1 MRANVGL
8 PLFGDLLSRCRRA
21 AGLSQAALAARAHL
35 SADAISALEQGR
47 RRTPHKETLQLLM
60 LALTLSPAERA
71 LFERAAG
78 QQRESRP
85 RALQGVDTHP
95 RSPTSPIV
103 GRAVERALLQRT
115 LALGG
120 DTTPPTVFL
129 AGEPGIGLSRLL
141 QHLALDARA
150 SGWTVLEGRC
160 AEYDDP
166 DPYAPLTGALG
177 HAIAGIGALGDLLI
191 LRERLKGCACLV
203 RLLPELG
210 DGPLPP
216 LPTDAPLPAQE
227 RRLIG
232 SAVLRFLANVA
243 GPAGTL
249 LVLDDLERMP
259 AEALTVLALLVRS
272 CAHGRLRVV
281 GAYHSTAIG
290 PAHPFSLLL
299 GHLTGEGLATRCL
312 LGPLRHE
319 EAETLLDD
327 LWVPSAGPVSFGK
340 DAVAWQRADVLRWAD
355 GVPAFLVSFADA
367 VGAGEEPQGTD
378 VVPWDLAQA
387 VRGRVA
393 TLPVHSDDLLSL
405 AVVAGCVASLP
416 LLTALMT
423 CPEDT
428 VVQVLDAICH
438 AGLLREVKGEGPG
451 VTYHVTHEIFRVVIL
466 AGLSAVRRVT
476 LHRAVA
482 RALEEVTAGA
492 ILRDVPAAELA
503 RHHIQAGDQ
512 VRALPWLEQAGDRA
526 AAAFDY
532 SAAVGYYGDARERA
546 VACGEES
553 ILLSRLDEKIGD
565 IHATQGQHAQAHDHF
580 VHARIR
586 AISGLRRVELRR
598 KEGTTW
604 TARWEVSRALA
615 AFDRVASH
623 REDAAAPLPR
633 TMGLALLLSRAEAY
647 ARQWNPA
654 AMEATIAEAGV
665 LLTAATPH
673 DLPQYD
679 TPPCTQEILREE
691 DERHG
696 AIRHAEALLHHA
708 VAATPQVAA
717 DDVSLAAA
725 RWQALG
731 HVALF
736 HGDVPWAEECY
747 RRSIAVLIRPG
758 QQGRLAATWRDLGCL
773 LLAEEDAVGAEAC
786 FQQSLAAYE
795 ASLNPSA
802 AADMWHRMGST
813 ALVRGDLAAAASCYQ
828 RSLFLMESLREPA
841 GIAWAWSGLAQVA
854 CQQAERSSGANRYCG
869 GPRLT
874 AGIVLASQVA
884 PRVQTPMH
892 VYQQQLA
899 RAAWMIGHAR
909 ALTTWCRLPRLD
921 IHVALPLA
929 ALHLHR
935 GGRVQA
941 AVADLQWLAE
951 ERILQE
957 GGEHVADIQTYL
969 RLTLSIMTR
978 SMRDSSGA
986 AEASTVPTIR
996 VGIEAGL
1003 AAGKELQTELLD
1015 VYAYLV
1021 DHGAI
1026 LEHGRSEQLA
1036 AAWGLP

>member
-1 MRANVGL
+1 VRADVGL
-8 PLFGDLLSRCRRA
+8 PLFGDLLRRCRRA

-47 RRTPHKETLQLLM
+47 RHTPHKETLQLLM
-60 LALTLSPAERA
+60 LALTLSPAERV
-71 LFERAAG
+71 LFERAAA

-85 RALQGVDTHP
+85 RALQGVDVCP
-95 RSPTSPIV
+95 RSPVAPMI

-115 LALGG
+115 LAPGG
-120 DTTPPTVFL
+120 DTTPPAVFL

-160 AEYDDP
+160 AEHDDQ
-166 DPYAPLTGALG
+166 DPYAPLTGVLG
-177 HAIAGIGALGDLLI
+177 HAIAGMSALGDPLI
-191 LRERLKGCACLV
+191 LRERLQGCAWLV

-210 DGPLPP
+210 DWPLPP

-232 SAVLRFLANVA
+232 SAILRFLANVA
-243 GPAGTL
+243 GAAGTL

-272 CAHGRLRVV
+272 CAHSRLRVV
-281 GAYHSTAIG
+281 GAYQSTAIG
-290 PAHPFSLLL
+290 PTHQFSLLL
-299 GHLTGEGLATRCL
+299 GQLTGERLATRCL

-319 EAETLLDD
+319 EAETLLDA
-327 LWVPSAGPVSFGK
+327 LWAPYAGPESFGK

-367 VGAGEEPQGTD
+367 VRAGEEPQGTD

-393 TLPVHSDDLLSL
+393 TLPAHSDDLLSL
-405 AVVAGCVASLP
+405 AVVAGCLASLP
-416 LLTALMT
+416 LLTALAT
-423 CPEDT
+423 CPED
-428 VVQVLDAICH
+428 VVVRTLDAICH

-451 VTYHVTHEIFRVVIL
+451 ITYHVTHEVFRVVIL
-466 AGLSAVRRVT
+466 AGLSAARRVT

-482 RALEEVTAGA
+482 RALEEVMASA
-492 ILRDVPAAELA
+492 ILRDVPAAEIA

-512 VRALPWLEQAGDRA
+512 VKALPWLERAGDRA
-526 AAAFDY
+526 AAAFDHN
-532 SAAVGYYGDARERA
+532 AAVDYYSDARERA

-580 VHARIR
+580 VQARIR
-586 AISGLRRVELRR
+586 ATAGLRRVELRR

-615 AFDRVASH
+615 AFDRAAAH

-633 TMGLALLLSRAEAY
+633 TVRLALLLSRAEAY

-654 AMEATIAEAGV
+654 AMEATVAEAGA

-679 TPPCTQEILREE
+679 TPPGTQEILQE

-696 AIRHAEALLHHA
+696 AISDAEALLHHA
-708 VAATPQVAA
+708 VAATAQVAA
-717 DDVSLAAA
+717 DDGPLAAA

-736 HGDVPWAEECY
+736 HGDVPRAEECY
-747 RRSIAVLIRPG
+747 RRSMAVLIRPG
-758 QQGRLAATWRDLGCL
+758 QQGHLAAVWSDLGCL

-795 ASLNPSA
+795 ASLNPSG

-828 RSLFLMESLREPA
+828 RSLSLMESLREPA

-854 CQQAERSSGANRYCG
+854 CQQAERSSGASRYCG

-874 AGIVLASQVA
+874 AGIVLARQA
-884 PRVQTPMH
+884 PPRVQTPMH
-892 VYQQQLA
+892 VCQQQLV

-909 ALTTWCRLPRLD
+909 ALTTWCGLPRLD

-935 GGRVQA
+935 GGLVQA
-941 AVADLQWLAE
+941 VVADLRWLAE
-951 ERILQE
+951 ERILQQ

-978 SMRDSSGA
+978 SMREPSGA
-986 AEASTVPTIR
+986 AEAPTAPTIR
-996 VGIEAGL
+996 VGTGTGL
-1003 AAGKELQTELLD
+1003 AAGKELQTALLD

>member
-1 MRANVGL
+1 MRADVGL
-8 PLFGDLLSRCRRA
+8 PLFGDLLRRCRRA

-47 RRTPHKETLQLLM
+47 RHTPHKETLQLLM
-60 LALTLSPAERA
+60 LALTLPPAERA

-78 QQRESRP
+78 QQRGSGP
-85 RALQGVDTHP
+85 RALQGADVCP
-95 RSPTSPIV
+95 RSAAAPIV

-115 LALGG
+115 LAPGG
-120 DTTPPTVFL
+120 DTTPPAVFL

-150 SGWTVLEGRC
+150 SGWTVLEGCC
-160 AEYDDP
+160 AEYDGQ

-177 HAIAGIGALGDLLI
+177 HSIAGIGALGDPLI
-191 LRERLKGCACLV
+191 LRERLKGCAWLV

-272 CAHGRLRVV
+272 GAYGCLRVV

-290 PAHPFSLLL
+290 PTHPFSLLL
-299 GHLTGEGLATRCL
+299 GQLTGEGLATRCL

-319 EAETLLDD
+319 EAETLLDA
-327 LWVPSAGPVSFGK
+327 LWASSAGPESFGK
-340 DAVAWQRADVLRWAD
+340 DAVAWQRADVQRWAD

-367 VGAGEEPQGTD
+367 VRAGEEPQGND
-378 VVPWDLAQA
+378 VVPWDLAQS
-387 VRGRVA
+387 VRSRVA

-405 AVVAGCVASLP
+405 AVVAGCLASVP
-416 LLTALMT
+416 LLVVLTT
-423 CPEDT
+423 CPEDV
-428 VVQVLDAICH
+428 VVQALDAICH
-438 AGLLREVKGEGPG
+438 AGLLREVKDERRG
-451 VTYHVTHEIFRVVIL
+451 VTYHVTHEIFRAVIL
-466 AGLSAVRRVT
+466 ADLSAARRVT

-482 RALEEVTAGA
+482 HALEEVTASA
-492 ILRDVPAAELA
+492 ILRDVPAAEIA

-512 VRALPWLEQAGDRA
+512 GRALPWLERAGDRA
-526 AAAFDY
+526 AAAFDH
-532 SAAVGYYGDARERA
+532 SAAVGHYGDARERA

-580 VHARIR
+580 VQARIR
-586 AISGLRRVELRR
+586 ATAGLRRVELRR
-598 KEGTTW
+598 KEGSTW

-615 AFDRVASH
+615 AFDRAAAH

-633 TMGLALLLSRAEAY
+633 TVRLALLLSRAEAY

-654 AMEATIAEAGV
+654 AMEATVAEAGA

-679 TPPCTQEILREE
+679 TPPGTQEILQE

-696 AIRHAEALLHHA
+696 AISDAEALLHHA

-736 HGDVPWAEECY
+736 HGNVPRAEKCY
-747 RRSIAVLIRPG
+747 RRSMAVLLRHG
-758 QQGRLAATWRDLGCL
+758 QQGLLAATWSDLGCL

-786 FQQSLAAYE
+786 FHQSLAAYE
-795 ASLNPSA
+795 ASLNPSG

-828 RSLFLMESLREPA
+828 RGLSLMESLREPA

-854 CQQAERSSGANRYCG
+854 CQQAERSSGASRYCG

-874 AGIVLASQVA
+874 AGIVLARQA
-884 PRVQTPMH
+884 PPRVQTPMH
-892 VYQQQLA
+892 VCQQQLV

-909 ALTTWCRLPRLD
+909 ALTTWCGLPRLD

-935 GGRVQA
+935 GGRVQT
-941 AVADLQWLAE
+941 VVTDLRWLAE
-951 ERILQE
+951 ERILQQ

-978 SMRDSSGA
+978 SMREPSGA
-986 AEASTVPTIR
+986 AAASMAPTIR
-996 VGIEAGL
+996 VGAGTGRV
-1003 AAGKELQTELLD
+1003 AGKELQTALLD

-1021 DHGAI
+1021 DQGAI